1 MLGELFGSFAGQLS
15 LLVIMAMIVT
25 DFIAVK
31 VLLKKMNENPEK

>member
-25 DFIAVK
+25 GFIAVK

>member
-25 DFIAVK
+25 GIVAVK
-31 VLLKKMNENPEK
+31 VLIKKMAETTQK

>member
-25 DFIAVK
+25 GIVAVK
-31 VLLKKMNENPEK
+31 VLIKKMDETT

>member
-25 DFIAVK
+25 GIVAVK
-31 VLLKKMNENPEK
+31 VLIKKMDETTQK

>member
-25 DFIAVK
+25 VFIAVK